1 MCPPKAAASVCLWA
15 SLFVGAAQ
23 DSPLRAAGA
32 AQAAMPPR
40 HRSLLGENCQ
50 GCHGPEKQKGNFRLD
65 DLPLTITDVASAERW
80 QKVLSAMNSGE
91 MPPDDEKQPD
101 AKAKTD
107 FLDDLA
113 NTLVTARRQLS
124 DQHGVIALRRLN
136 RREYQ
141 NTIRVLLGV
150 NLDVSEL
157 PSDTGGPHFDTV
169 GANLFLTG
177 NQFEQYESLA
187 REALEQA
194 FTAKMAGTS
203 PRKHH
208 VESETLNRI
217 FLKKNKDGLDAMER
231 ANNWIKAVDD
241 AVAQPGNASVVAD
254 LRQVAPSADALR
266 YHWKKIPGAP
276 SPMEF
281 GFDKTAEVN
290 PATVYLYRDFTEF
303 VRYDQYYLSL
313 PHLEQGAYLTDQ
325 TRVGG
330 GNNIAAIQGL
340 PIPPSFPPGEYV
352 VRIRAA
358 ATEDAPAERKFLEFG
373 LKGSRGGATPALS
386 THHITGTI
394 EAPQIIEV
402 PFSFRKENAD
412 RGHRNLFI
420 RERGAA
426 DGRNDERVKTAHKQ
440 NGFGPKVALW
450 IDWIEIEH
458 LSNPEDLPPPG
469 IRALEIPLDD
479 KTTDVPPNQLRPAFA
494 NFVREAYRGGNVP
507 QGTLERL
514 TGIYNS
520 RIESGT
526 THRTAVIHALA
537 SVLSSPQFLYRAEP
551 DAAGRHRSLSDLELA
566 TRLSYFLLGEPP
578 DSILRE
584 LAARGEL
591 RQAEVLSAQTDRLL
605 NHARSGQFVRP
616 FLSQWLLLDRLD
628 LFQFSQKLYPQFDD
642 SVKAA
647 ARQEVTETFAH
658 LLRSNA
664 PLSDLLRADYA
675 LVNALLARYYGL
687 EGVAGDHFRKVALPP
702 DSPRG
707 GLLGMA
713 AIMAM
718 GSNGERTNPVERG
731 AWVLRKLLNEPPPPA
746 PANVPEIARL
756 AGKPLTTR
764 ERLHA
769 HQENPQ
775 CASCHRKIDPIGFG
789 LENFDAT
796 GIWRT
801 TDSYQPVSEG
811 VEPDPLLK
819 ITWKIDSSSVFH
831 KGPAFAGYFE
841 MRDLIATKRRNFA
854 KGFCSALIEYALGR
868 PCGFSDEGLVESVVE
883 HCEKK
888 GFATREFLHALIQSK
903 EFRSK

>member
-1 MCPPKAAASVCLWA
+1 MH
-15 SLFVGAAQ
+15 Q
-23 DSPLRAAGA
+23 
-32 AQAAMPPR
+32 R

-50 GCHGPEKQKGNFRLD
+50 GCHGPEKQKGNFRVD

-91 MPPDDEKQPD
+91 MPPDDERQPD

-113 NTLVTARRQLS
+113 STLVTARRQLS
-124 DQHGVIALRRLN
+124 DQHGVITLRRLN

-169 GANLFLTG
+169 GANLFLNG

-194 FTAKMAGTS
+194 FTAKLAGPST
-203 PRKHH
+203 RKHR
-208 VESETLNRI
+208 VESETLHRV
-217 FLKKNKDGLDAMER
+217 FLKRNKDGLDAMER
-231 ANNWIKAVDD
+231 ANNWIKAVDN
-241 AVAQPGNASVVAD
+241 AVAQPGNASLVAD
-254 LRQVAPSADALR
+254 LRQIAPSADALR

-290 PATVYLYRDFTEF
+290 PAGVYLYRDFTEF

-313 PHLEQGAYLTDQ
+313 PHLDQGAYLTEQ

-340 PIPPSFPPGEYV
+340 PIPPNFPPGEYI

-358 ATEDAPAERKFLEFG
+358 ATEDAPPERKFLEFG
-373 LKGSRGGATPALS
+373 LKGSRGGSTPALS

-394 EAPQIIEV
+394 EQPQIIEV
-402 PFSFRKENAD
+402 PFSFRKGNAD

-426 DGRNDERVKTAHKQ
+426 DGRHDERVRTAYKQ

-479 KTTDVPPNQLRPAFA
+479 KTTDVPPNQLRTAFA
-494 NFVREAYRGGNVP
+494 DFVREAYRGGNVP
-507 QGTLERL
+507 EGTLERL
-514 TGIYNS
+514 TGIYKS
-520 RIESGT
+520 RVESGNN
-526 THRTAVIHALA
+526 HRTAVIHTLA

-551 DAAGRHRSLSDLELA
+551 DATGMHRSLSDLELA

-584 LAARGEL
+584 LAARGDL
-591 RQAEVLSAQTDRLL
+591 RQTEVLSAQTDRLL

-675 LVNALLARYYGL
+675 LVNALLARYYGI
-687 EGVAGDHFRKVALPP
+687 EGVDGDHFRKIALPP

-756 AGKPLTTR
+756 AGKRLTTR
-764 ERLHA
+764 ERLLA

-811 VEPDPLLK
+811 GEPDPLLK
-819 ITWKIDSSSVFH
+819 ITWEIDSSSVFH
-831 KGPAFAGYFE
+831 KGPAFGGYFE
-841 MRDLIATKRRNFA
+841 MRDHIATKRRNFA

-868 PCGFSDEGLVESVVE
+868 PCGFSDEGLVESVVN

>member
-1 MCPPKAAASVCLWA
+1 MCPPKPSAFVCLWVA
-15 SLFVGAAQ
+15 FFLGAGQ
-23 DSPLRAAGA
+23 DSPLRAVGA
-32 AQAAMPPR
+32 SPAAMPQR
-40 HRSLLGENCQ
+40 HRSLLSESCQ
-50 GCHGPEKQKGNFRLD
+50 GCHGPEKQKGNFRVD
-65 DLPLTITDVASAERW
+65 DLPLTVSDLASAERW

-91 MPPDDEKQPD
+91 MPPDDERQPD

-113 NTLVTARRQLS
+113 STLVTARRQLS

-169 GANLFLTG
+169 GANLFLNG

-187 REALEQA
+187 REALDQA
-194 FTAKMAGTS
+194 FTAKTAGTL

-208 VESETLNRI
+208 VESETLNRV
-217 FLKKNKDGLDAMER
+217 FLKRNKDGLDALER
-231 ANNWIKAVDD
+231 ANRWIKAVDD
-241 AVAQPGNASVVAD
+241 AVARPENASVVAG
-254 LRQVAPSADALR
+254 LREVAASADALR

-290 PATVYLYRDFTEF
+290 PAGVYLFRDFTEF

-313 PHLEQGAYLTDQ
+313 PHLEEGAYLTEL

-352 VRIRAA
+352 VRIRAG
-358 ATEDAPAERKFLEFG
+358 ATEAAPAARKFLEFG
-373 LKGSRGGATPALS
+373 LKGSKGGFTPALS

-394 EAPQIIEV
+394 KEPQIIEV

-426 DGRNDERVKTAHKQ
+426 DGKNDERVKTAYKE
-440 NGFGPKVALW
+440 NGFGPEVALW

-458 LSNPEDLPPPG
+458 VSRPEDVPPPG
-469 IRALEIPLDD
+469 LQALAIPLDD
-479 KTTDVPPNQLRPAFA
+479 KATDVPPNQLRTAFEE
-494 NFVREAYRGGNVP
+494 FVREAYRGTSIPEGA
-507 QGTLERL
+507 LDRL

-520 RIESGT
+520 RIGAGD
-526 THRTAVIHALA
+526 THRSAVIQTLA
-537 SVLSSPQFLYRAEP
+537 SVLSSPRFLYRAEP
-551 DAAGRHRSLSDLELA
+551 EAAGMHRDLSDLELA

-578 DSILRE
+578 DSVLRE
-584 LAARGEL
+584 LASRGEL
-591 RQAEVLSAQTDRLL
+591 RKSEVLSAQTDRLL
-605 NHARSGQFVRP
+605 NHARSGHFVRP

-628 LFQFSQKLYPQFDD
+628 LFQFSQKLFPQFDD
-642 SVKAA
+642 SMKAA
-647 ARQEVTETFAH
+647 ARQEVYETFAH

-675 LVNALLARYYGL
+675 LVNGLLARYYGI
-687 EGVAGDHFRKVALPP
+687 EGVAGDHFRKIALPP

-764 ERLHA
+764 ERLQA

-801 TDSYQPVSEG
+801 SDSYQPVSEG
-811 VEPDPLLK
+811 GVADPTLK
-819 ITWKIDSSSVFH
+819 ITWKIDTASVFH
-831 KGPAFAGYFE
+831 KGPAFGSYFE
-841 MRDLIATKRRNFA
+841 MREVIAAKRRNFA
-854 KGFCSALIEYALGR
+854 KGFCSALIEYSLGR
-868 PCGFSDEGLVESVVE
+868 PCGFSDEALVESVVD
-883 HCEKK
+883 HAEKK
-888 GFATREFLHALIQSK
+888 GFATREFLHALIQSR

>member
-1 MCPPKAAASVCLWA
+1 
-15 SLFVGAAQ
+15 
-23 DSPLRAAGA
+23 
-32 AQAAMPPR
+32 MPQR
-40 HRSLLGENCQ
+40 HRSLLSENCQ
-50 GCHGPEKQKGNFRLD
+50 GCHGPEKQKGKFRVD
-65 DLPLTITDVASAERW
+65 DLPLTITDLASAERW

-91 MPPDDEKQPD
+91 MPPEDEKQPD

-113 NTLVTARRQLS
+113 STLVTVRRQLS
-124 DQHGVIALRRLN
+124 DQHGAIALRRLN

-141 NTIRVLLGV
+141 NTIRALLGV

-194 FTAKMAGTS
+194 FTAKMAGFL
-203 PRKHH
+203 PRKHR
-208 VESETLNRI
+208 VESETLNKV
-217 FLKKNKDGLDAMER
+217 FLKRHNAGLDALER
-231 ANNWIKAVDD
+231 AHHWIKAVDD
-241 AVAQPGNASVVAD
+241 AVARPENASVVAG
-254 LRQVAPSADALR
+254 LRQIAANADALR

-290 PATVYLYRDFTEF
+290 PAGVYLHRDFTEF

-313 PHLEQGAYLTDQ
+313 PHLDQGAYLTDQ

-340 PIPPSFPPGEYV
+340 PIPPSFPPGEYI

-358 ATEDAPAERKFLEFG
+358 ATEDAPASRKFLEFG

-386 THHITGTI
+386 THHITGTLA
-394 EAPQIIEV
+394 EPQIIEV

-426 DGRNDERVKTAHKQ
+426 DGRHDERVKTAHSQ
-440 NGFGPKVALW
+440 NGFGPPVALW

-458 LSNPEDLPPPG
+458 LSRPEDVPPPG
-469 IRALEIPLDD
+469 IQALEIPLDE
-479 KTTDVPPNQLRPAFA
+479 KTTDVAPDRLRTAFEA
-494 NFVREAYRGGNVP
+494 FVREAYRGGNVP
-507 QGTLERL
+507 AGSLKRL
-514 TGIYNS
+514 TGIYHS
-520 RIESGT
+520 RLESGNN
-526 THRTAVIHALA
+526 HRTAVIHALA

-551 DAAGRHRSLSDLELA
+551 EAAGRHRDLSDLELA

-578 DSILRE
+578 DSVLRE
-584 LAARGEL
+584 PATRGAL
-591 RQAEVLSAQTDRLL
+591 RETGVLSAQTDRLL

-628 LFQFSQKLYPQFDD
+628 LFQFSQKLFPKFDD
-642 SVKAA
+642 SMKAA
-647 ARQEVTETFAH
+647 VRQEVTETFAH

-664 PLSDLLRADYA
+664 PLSDLLQADYV
-675 LVNALLARYYGL
+675 LVNGLLAHYYGL
-687 EGVAGDHFRKVALPP
+687 EGVSGDHFRKIALPP
-702 DSPRG
+702 ASPRG

-764 ERLHA
+764 ERLQA
-769 HQENPQ
+769 HQEDPQ

-796 GIWRT
+796 GNWRT
-801 TDSYQPVSEG
+801 TDSYQPVREG
-811 VEPDPLLK
+811 GDTDPTLK
-819 ITWKIDSSSVFH
+819 ITWKIDPASVFH
-831 KGPAFAGYFE
+831 KGPAFGDFFE
-841 MRDLIATKRRNFA
+841 MRDFIATKRRNFA

-868 PCGFSDEGLVESVVE
+868 PCGFSDEGLVESVVD

>member
-1 MCPPKAAASVCLWA
+1 MCPPKPSAFVCLWVA
-15 SLFVGAAQ
+15 FFLGAGQ

-32 AQAAMPPR
+32 SPAAMPQR
-40 HRSLLGENCQ
+40 HRSLLSESCQ
-50 GCHGPEKQKGNFRLD
+50 GCHGPEKQKGNFRVD
-65 DLPLTITDVASAERW
+65 DLPLTVTDLATAERW

-113 NTLVTARRQLS
+113 STLVTARRQLS

-157 PSDTGGPHFDTV
+157 PSDTGGTHFDTV
-169 GANLFLTG
+169 GANLFLNG

-187 REALEQA
+187 REALDQA
-194 FTAKMAGTS
+194 FTAKTAGTLT
-203 PRKHH
+203 RKHH

-217 FLKKNKDGLDAMER
+217 FLKKNKDGLDARER
-231 ANNWIKAVDD
+231 ANSWIKAVDD
-241 AVAQPGNASVVAD
+241 AVAQPENASVVAG
-254 LRQVAPSADALR
+254 LREIAPSADALR

-290 PATVYLYRDFTEF
+290 PAGIYLFRDFTEF
-303 VRYDQYYLSL
+303 IRYDQYYLSL
-313 PHLEQGAYLTDQ
+313 PHLEEGAYLTDL

-330 GNNIAAIQGL
+330 GNNVAAIQGL

-352 VRIRAA
+352 VRIRAG
-358 ATEDAPAERKFLEFG
+358 ATEDAPAARKFLEFG
-373 LKGSRGGATPALS
+373 LKGSKGGFTPALS

-394 EAPQIIEV
+394 EEPQIIEV

-426 DGRNDERVKTAHKQ
+426 DGRNDERVKTAYKE

-458 LSNPEDLPPPG
+458 VSRPEDVPPPG
-469 IRALEIPLDD
+469 LRALAIPLDD
-479 KTTDVPPNQLRPAFA
+479 KATDVPPNQLRTAFEE
-494 NFVREAYRGGNVP
+494 FVREAYRGGSIP
-507 QGTLERL
+507 EGALDRL

-520 RIESGT
+520 RIEAGDN
-526 THRTAVIHALA
+526 HRSAVIQTLA
-537 SVLSSPQFLYRAEP
+537 SVLSSPRFLYRAEP
-551 DAAGRHRSLSDLELA
+551 EAAGRHRDLSDLELA

-578 DSILRE
+578 DSVLRE

-591 RQAEVLSAQTDRLL
+591 RKSEVLSAQTDRLL

-628 LFQFSQKLYPQFDD
+628 LFQFSQKLFPQFDD
-642 SVKAA
+642 SMKAA
-647 ARQEVTETFAH
+647 ARQEVYETFAH

-675 LVNALLARYYGL
+675 LVNGLLARYYGV
-687 EGVAGDHFRKVALPP
+687 EGVSGDQFRKIALPP

-764 ERLHA
+764 ERLQA

-796 GIWRT
+796 GIWRA
-801 TDSYQPVSEG
+801 TDSYQPVSEDG
-811 VEPDPLLK
+811 STDPTLK
-819 ITWKIDSSSVFH
+819 ITWEIDSASVFH
-831 KGPAFAGYFE
+831 KGPAFGGYFE

-854 KGFCSALIEYALGR
+854 KGFCSALIEYSLGR
-868 PCGFSDEGLVESVVE
+868 PCGFSDEALVESVVDQA
-883 HCEKK
+883 EKK
-888 GFATREFLHALIQSK
+888 GFATREFLHALVQSK
-903 EFRSK
+903 AFRSK

>member
-1 MCPPKAAASVCLWA
+1 MAPEKTSAFVCLWVFSFLGVAQA
-15 SLFVGAAQ
+15 SQ
-23 DSPLRAAGA
+23 LRAADVSL
-32 AQAAMPPR
+32 AAMPQR
-40 HRSLLGENCQ
+40 HRALLGENCQ
-50 GCHGPEKQKGNFRLD
+50 GCHGPEKQKGNFRVD
-65 DLPLTITDVASAERW
+65 DLPLTITDLASAERW

-113 NTLVTARRQLS
+113 STLVTARRQLS
-124 DQHGVIALRRLN
+124 DQHGVISLRRLN

-187 REALEQA
+187 REALDQA
-194 FTAKMAGTS
+194 FTAKTAGNLT
-203 PRKHH
+203 RKHR
-208 VESETLNRI
+208 VESETLNRV
-217 FLKKNKDGLDAMER
+217 FLKRNKDGLDAMER
-231 ANNWIKAVDD
+231 ATNWIKAVDD
-241 AVAQPGNASVVAD
+241 AVARPDNSAVVAD
-254 LRQVAPSADALR
+254 LQKIAPSADALR

-290 PATVYLYRDFTEF
+290 PAGVYLFRDFTEF
-303 VRYDQYYLSL
+303 VRYDEYYLSL
-313 PHLEQGAYLTDQ
+313 PHLDKGAYLTEL

-340 PIPPSFPPGEYV
+340 SIPVTFPPGEYV
-352 VRIRAA
+352 VRIRAG
-358 ATEDAPAERKFLEFG
+358 ATEDAPAARKFLEFG
-373 LKGSRGGATPALS
+373 LKGSKGGATPALS

-394 EAPQIIEV
+394 GEPQIIQV

-426 DGRNDERVKTAHKQ
+426 DGGNDERVKAAYKQ
-440 NGFGPKVALW
+440 NGFGPRVALW
-450 IDWIEIEH
+450 IDWIEIENV
-458 LSNPEDLPPPG
+458 SNPEDLPPPG
-469 IRALEIPLDD
+469 IQALELPLDEN
-479 KTTDVPPNQLRPAFA
+479 TTAVPPEQLRTAFG
-494 NFVREAYRGGNVP
+494 NFIREAYRGGSVP
-507 QGTLERL
+507 RDTLERL
-514 TGIYNS
+514 TGIYNA
-520 RIESGT
+520 RIESGNN
-526 THRTAVIHALA
+526 HRTAVIHTLA
-537 SVLSSPQFLYRAEP
+537 TVLSSPRFLYRAEP
-551 DAAGRHRSLSDLELA
+551 EAAGMHRNLSDIELA

-578 DSILRE
+578 DSTLRE
-584 LAARGEL
+584 LAARGTL
-591 RQAEVLSAQTDRLL
+591 GKPEVLSAQTDRLL

-628 LFQFSQKLYPQFDD
+628 LFQFSPKLFPQFDD
-642 SVKAA
+642 SMKAA
-647 ARQEVTETFAH
+647 ARQEVYETFAH
-658 LLRSNA
+658 LLSVNA

-675 LVNALLARYYGL
+675 LVNGLLARYYGI
-687 EGVAGDHFRKVALPP
+687 EGVSGDHFRKIALPP
-702 DSPRG
+702 VSPRG

-811 VEPDPLLK
+811 GDTDPKLK

-831 KGPAFAGYFE
+831 KGPAFGGYFE
-841 MRDLIATKRRNFA
+841 MRDIIATKRRNFA

-868 PCGFSDEGLVESVVE
+868 PCGFSDDGLVESVVDR
-883 HCEKK
+883 CEKK

>member
-40 HRSLLGENCQ
+40 HRSLLGEDCQ
-50 GCHGPEKQKGNFRLD
+50 GCHGPEKQKGNFRVD

-254 LRQVAPSADALR
+254 LRQIAPSADALR

-358 ATEDAPAERKFLEFG
+358 ATDDAPAERKFLEFG

-458 LSNPEDLPPPG
+458 LSNLEDLPPPG
-469 IRALEIPLDD
+469 ILALEIPLDD
-479 KTTDVPPNQLRPAFA
+479 KTTDVPPNQLRSAFA

-507 QGTLERL
+507 QATLERL

-520 RIESGT
+520 RIESGN
-526 THRTAVIHALA
+526 THRKAVIHALA

-551 DAAGRHRSLSDLELA
+551 DAGGRHRSLSDLELA

-801 TDSYQPVSEG
+801 TDSYQPVREG

-831 KGPAFAGYFE
+831 KGPTFAGYFE

-868 PCGFSDEGLVESVVE
+868 PCGFSDEGLVESVVD